1 MVKQKNKD
9 EEINMN
15 TQTLNLVIAFV
26 ATVILGIIVVPKLR
40 KKKVGQIVRTD
51 GPKEHLKKQGTPTM
65 GGIIMIIVLVLIL
78 GFNVVSHKI
87 LILPIVSILGF
98 GIVGFID
105 DYKKLIKKEIL
116 EEINKTDKNINGVQI
131 YADDMQKALFKQ
143 LEIKDKQIEQLTN
156 RISEL
161 NALMLN
167 NQLMLNNLQEQI
179 KQLNAPKEPPQ
190 EPESK
195 RNIWTIFKR
204 KH

>member
-1 MVKQKNKD
+1 MITIK
-9 EEINMN
+9 ELASE
-15 TQTLNLVIAFV
+15 LNISVQAV
-26 ATVILGIIVVPKLR
+26 YKM
-40 KKKVGQIVRTD
+40 
-51 GPKEHLKKQGTPTM
+51 LKKEKYKKY
-65 GGIIMIIVLVLIL
+65 IS
-78 GFNVVSHKI
+78 VVD
-87 LILPIVSILGF
+87 G
-98 GIVGFID
+98 
-105 DYKKLIKKEIL
+105 KKLIKKEIL

-179 KQLNAPKEPPQ
+179 KQLNAPIEPPQ

-195 RNIWTIFKR
+195 KNIWKIFKR

>member
-1 MVKQKNKD
+1 MITIK
-9 EEINMN
+9 ELASE
-15 TQTLNLVIAFV
+15 LNISVQAV
-26 ATVILGIIVVPKLR
+26 YKM
-40 KKKVGQIVRTD
+40 
-51 GPKEHLKKQGTPTM
+51 LKKEKYKKY
-65 GGIIMIIVLVLIL
+65 IS
-78 GFNVVSHKI
+78 VVD
-87 LILPIVSILGF
+87 G
-98 GIVGFID
+98 
-105 DYKKLIKKEIL
+105 KKLIKKEIL

-161 NALMLN
+161 NDLMLN

-195 RNIWTIFKR
+195 KYIWKIFKR

>member
-1 MVKQKNKD
+1 M
-9 EEINMN
+9 
-15 TQTLNLVIAFV
+15 
-26 ATVILGIIVVPKLR
+26 
-40 KKKVGQIVRTD
+40 
-51 GPKEHLKKQGTPTM
+51 LKKEKYKKY
-65 GGIIMIIVLVLIL
+65 IS
-78 GFNVVSHKI
+78 VVD
-87 LILPIVSILGF
+87 G
-98 GIVGFID
+98 
-105 DYKKLIKKEIL
+105 KKLIKKEIL

-167 NQLMLNNLQEQI
+167 NLQEQI

-195 RNIWTIFKR
+195 KNIWKIFKR

>member
-1 MVKQKNKD
+1 MITIK
-9 EEINMN
+9 ELARE
-15 TQTLNLVIAFV
+15 LNISVQAV
-26 ATVILGIIVVPKLR
+26 YKM
-40 KKKVGQIVRTD
+40 
-51 GPKEHLKKQGTPTM
+51 LKKEKYKKY
-65 GGIIMIIVLVLIL
+65 IS
-78 GFNVVSHKI
+78 VVD
-87 LILPIVSILGF
+87 G
-98 GIVGFID
+98 
-105 DYKKLIKKEIL
+105 KKLIKKEIL
-116 EEINKTDKNINGVQI
+116 EEINKPDKNINGVQI

-195 RNIWTIFKR
+195 KNIWTIFKR

>member
-1 MVKQKNKD
+1 MITIK
-9 EEINMN
+9 ELASE
-15 TQTLNLVIAFV
+15 LNISVQAV
-26 ATVILGIIVVPKLR
+26 YKM
-40 KKKVGQIVRTD
+40 
-51 GPKEHLKKQGTPTM
+51 LKKEKYKKY
-65 GGIIMIIVLVLIL
+65 IS
-78 GFNVVSHKI
+78 VVD
-87 LILPIVSILGF
+87 G
-98 GIVGFID
+98 
-105 DYKKLIKKEIL
+105 KKLIKKEIL

-143 LEIKDKQIEQLTN
+143 LERIDKQIEQLTN

-195 RNIWTIFKR
+195 KNIWKIFKR

>member
-1 MVKQKNKD
+1 MITVK
-9 EEINMN
+9 ELARE
-15 TQTLNLVIAFV
+15 LNISVQAV
-26 ATVILGIIVVPKLR
+26 YKM
-40 KKKVGQIVRTD
+40 
-51 GPKEHLKKQGTPTM
+51 LKKEKYKKY
-65 GGIIMIIVLVLIL
+65 IS
-78 GFNVVSHKI
+78 VVD
-87 LILPIVSILGF
+87 G
-98 GIVGFID
+98 
-105 DYKKLIKKEIL
+105 KKLIKKEIL

-195 RNIWTIFKR
+195 KNIWKIFKR
-204 KH
+204 KHSHYPAAGI